1 MLSFRTKKP
10 DLKEICEIAEQSIS
24 TDRVILQPG
33 TRASEVI
40 GNAIGGNIG
49 KHIKNRG
56 IAGSYID
63 AVKWSAEVFIPPIF
77 LMSLNPLM
85 ASVGLTA
92 FLSDLLIKK
101 NKEIKNK
108 KETEKMAAMMEQLI
122 LKQEKKIK
130 ELEEKISKYEEQQRK
145 KKFWKRS
152 EDAVLTKMEDKLYEC
167 KSIVS
172 AMAKVVGVNK

>member
-1 MLSFRTKKP
+1 M
-10 DLKEICEIAEQSIS
+10 E
-24 TDRVILQPG
+24 
-33 TRASEVI
+33 
-40 GNAIGGNIG
+40 
-49 KHIKNRG
+49 
-56 IAGSYID
+56 
-63 AVKWSAEVFIPPIF
+63 
-77 LMSLNPLM
+77 
-85 ASVGLTA
+85 
-92 FLSDLLIKK
+92 K